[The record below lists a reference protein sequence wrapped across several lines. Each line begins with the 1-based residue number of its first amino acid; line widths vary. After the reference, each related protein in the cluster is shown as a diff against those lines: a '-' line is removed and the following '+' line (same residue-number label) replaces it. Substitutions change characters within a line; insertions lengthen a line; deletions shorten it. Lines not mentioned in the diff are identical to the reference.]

1 MDGENLCFCLPSFA
15 GGGAEKVF
23 ITLINHLV
31 AQKKKNKSQDLCTSL
46 SSEAKY
52 AVKSKNSLDMD
63 LLPTPSQTSCVV
75 LTADGPLRSSVPSNC
90 VIHDMKCGSAKLCF
104 FRLIKHFKETK
115 PSIVIST

>member
-23 ITLINHLV
+23 ITLIQSFSG
-31 AQKKKNKSQDLCTSL
+31 AKKKNKSQDLCTSL

-75 LTADGPLRSSVPSNC
+75 LSADGPLRQCSS
-90 VIHDMKCGSAKLCF
+90 KLCY
-104 FRLIKHFKETK
+104 
-115 PSIVIST
+115 P